1 VAVVRTLV
9 LKLLGAFGIV
19 LMTCCFGHI
28 ISSAMV
34 IMVMV
39 MVGGGWIMDYGLWI
53 IWIMDYGW
61 IR

>member
-1 VAVVRTLV
+1 MAVVRTLV

-19 LMTCCFGHI
+19 LMTCCFGHV

-39 MVGGGWIMDYGLWI
+39 MVLGGGGGLWIMDYGLW
-53 IWIMDYGW
+53 MD
-61 IR
+61 

>member
-39 MVGGGWIMDYGLWI
+39 MVGGGVDYGLW
-53 IWIMDYGW
+53 MD
-61 IR
+61 

>member
-39 MVGGGWIMDYGLWI
+39 MVLGGGWIMDYGLW
-53 IWIMDYGW
+53 MD
-61 IR
+61 